1 MPPFH
6 QESNTSDAGAY
17 AYTYAT
23 SSTSASEDTT
33 ETPNTNHRDIRGTT
47 ITLVNT
53 FSPRTN
59 STTTKSERGNA
70 FLRYSNDEV
79 RMQTLMISTTT
90 TTQRDTYQ
98 PEAQVVERKTRISF
112 ELHPSLIVEDML
124 HELGDNDD
132 DDDNCDDISFKYM
145 LSSFSFMQMLRELG
159 DDDDDDSGDDI
170 SFEYMLSSFMQ
181 TEMEHESSNDT
192 SKLNRQ

>member
-6 QESNTSDAGAY
+6 QESNTSDAGAS
-17 AYTYAT
+17 YTYAT

-33 ETPNTNHRDIRGTT
+33 EIPNTNHRNIRDTT

-59 STTTKSERGNA
+59 STTTKSERGDA

-90 TTQRDTYQ
+90 QRDTYQ
-98 PEAQVVERKTRISF
+98 PAEAQVVERKTRISF
-112 ELHPSLIVEDML
+112 ELHPSLIIEDML
-124 HELGDNDD
+124 HELGDDD
-132 DDDNCDDISFKYM
+132 DDDYDSGNDISSKYM
-145 LSSFSFMQMLRELG
+145 FSSFMQMLRELG
-159 DDDDDDSGDDI
+159 DDDDDDDDSGYDI